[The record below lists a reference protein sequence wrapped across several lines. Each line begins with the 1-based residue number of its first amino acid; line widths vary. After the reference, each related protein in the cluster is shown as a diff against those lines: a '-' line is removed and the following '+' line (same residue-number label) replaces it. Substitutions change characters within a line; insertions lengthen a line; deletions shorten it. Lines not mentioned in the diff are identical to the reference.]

1 VSFIIILFQ
10 KEKNAMENLT
20 VRDLMVPADK
30 FPKISDRASFYEA
43 LAALETAQEKY
54 LSGKS
59 GQRIL
64 LVENEAR
71 KIMGKLSP
79 IDLLRGLETNYNRL
93 NSENTLSRFGLSHVW
108 KSLQQDYH
116 LWESPFKDLCRKA
129 EEVKVKDFI
138 KGPCEGQYVGMA
150 DSMAKCFH
158 LFITNR
164 HDALFVMEEDRIVG
178 LLRFSDVYKKTFEI
192 MNVCHRK
199 AL

>member
-1 VSFIIILFQ
+1 
-10 KEKNAMENLT
+10 MENLT

-30 FPKISDRASFYEA
+30 FPKISERASFYEA
-43 LAALETAQEKY
+43 LVALETAQEKY

-59 GQRIL
+59 EQRIL

-79 IDLLRGLETNYNRL
+79 IDLLRGLEANYNRVDA
-93 NSENTLSRFGLSHVW
+93 EKTLTRFGLSHIW
-108 KSLQQDYH
+108 KSIQEDYH

-138 KGPCEGQYVGMA
+138 KSPSEGQIVGLT

-158 LFITNR
+158 LFVMNR
-164 HDALFVMEEDRIVG
+164 HDALFVVEGDQIVG
-178 LLRFSDVYKKTFEI
+178 LLRFSDVYKKVSGV
-192 MNVCHRK
+192 MNACHLE
-199 AL
+199 AMPE

>member
-1 VSFIIILFQ
+1 
-10 KEKNAMENLT
+10 MENLT

-64 LVENEAR
+64 LVENEER
-71 KIMGKLSP
+71 KIIGKLSP

-93 NSENTLSRFGLSHVW
+93 DTEKTLISFGLSHVW

-138 KGPCEGQYVGMA
+138 KGPCEGQSVGMA
-150 DSMAKCFH
+150 DSMDKCFH

-164 HDALFVMEEDRIVG
+164 HDALFVVEEDRIVG
-178 LLRFSDVYKKTFEI
+178 LLRFSDVYKEVSGV
-192 MNVCHRK
+192 MNACRLE
-199 AL
+199 AMPG